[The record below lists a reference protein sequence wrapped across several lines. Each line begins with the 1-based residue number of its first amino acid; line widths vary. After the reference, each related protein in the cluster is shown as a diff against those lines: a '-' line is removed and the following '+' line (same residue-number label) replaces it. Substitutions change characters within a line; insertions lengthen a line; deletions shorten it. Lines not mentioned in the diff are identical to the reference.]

1 MNPIDE
7 NIPSYRKVA
16 PIKIPPRTDREI
28 KPKDIFEGVEIKRKP
43 PNQKKPKS
51 RKQKKKGPKRDKS
64 RK

>member
-7 NIPSYRKVA
+7 NIPSYQKVA
-16 PIKIPPRTDREI
+16 PITIPPLTDKKI
-28 KPKDIFEGVEIKRKP
+28 NPKEIFEGMQIKRKP